1 MENYI
6 RINCLEVKQP
16 IGVFYVGVIKCQDLL
31 EISRNDIERIR
42 NQEKDGSYFG
52 IQRGL
57 SKTRLDEIS
66 QYVSFEDATFPS
78 SIVLSI
84 NTINYNEEKER
95 VDTNVV
101 NYTNNILELR
111 RDSKIAKIIDGQH
124 RLFGIE
130 KYIKQIGMFSQ
141 NFNFDL
147 IVTIFIDIDEEYE
160 SNIFATINKAQTR
173 VNNSLVYDLY
183 ELAKSKSPQRTAHNI
198 VKLLNEENDSPLY
211 RQIKRLGISETGSET
226 IAQATIA
233 ENIIKLISTN
243 PSLDRDLLIK
253 GKKLKRAEGKDINKL
268 IFRNLFIDNKDNEI
282 ANIIWSYFSAI
293 KERWPIAW
301 HDKTKILSKS
311 TGVIALMRLLK
322 DLINFFG
329 MDNNISK
336 ETFHSYL
343 LKVKLSDEEFTNENF
358 KSGGVGQADLYKKF
372 KSDII
377 D

>member
-1 MENYI
+1 MENVI
-6 RINCLEVKQP
+6 KINCLEVKQP

-42 NQEKDGSYFG
+42 SQEKDGSYFG

-57 SKTRLDEIS
+57 SKTRLEEIS

-84 NTINYNEEKER
+84 NTLNYNEEKER
-95 VDTNVV
+95 IDTNVL
-101 NYTNNILELR
+101 NYHNNILELR
-111 RDSKIAKIIDGQH
+111 KDSKIAKIIDGQH
-124 RLFGIE
+124 RVFGLE
-130 KYIKQIGMFSQ
+130 KYIKEKGIFSQ
-141 NFNFDL
+141 EFNFDL
-147 IVTIFIDIDEEYE
+147 IVTVFIDIDEEYE

-211 RQIKRLGISETGSET
+211 RQIKRLGISETGNET

-233 ENIIKLISTN
+233 ENIIKYISTN

-253 GKKLKRAEGKDINKL
+253 GKKLKRAEGKDLNKL
-268 IFRNLFIDNKDNEI
+268 FFRNWFIENKDNEI
-282 ANIIWSYFSAI
+282 ANVIWSYFSAT

-301 HDKTKILSKS
+301 QDKTKILSKS
-311 TGVIALMRLLK
+311 TGIIALMRFLK
-322 DLINFFG
+322 DLINYIG
-329 MDNNISK
+329 LENNISK
-336 ETFHSYL
+336 ETFHLYL
-343 LKVKLSDEEFTNENF
+343 LKVKLSDDEFTNENF
-358 KSGGVGQADLYKKF
+358 KSGGVGQSDLYKKF
-372 KSDII
+372 KSDIGI
-377 D
+377 